1 MSPIKLDIT
10 VRKINAKTSILDIQ
24 GEVTGS
30 AESILMDAYTQ
41 ATAAGA
47 QAVILN
53 FSGLEY
59 MNSSGI
65 GLLVT
70 LLIRTQRQKQRL
82 ACLWAERALPADL
95 RADPARQGHRH
106 PRIGSRGAGRSRL
119 IAGGRWLIAGGESC
133 ERRIVPTQRVRNT
146 QYAGGCPCPNQHNSP
161 THQPPR
167 DAAYWAK
174 PVSGL
179 TVGDVSP
186 EANNLNVEGRV
197 RRSGR

>member
-10 VRKINAKTSILDIQ
+10 VRTINAKTSILDIQ

-82 ACLWAERALPADL
+82 LAFGLNEHYRQIFDLTQLDKAIGIYASEAAAL
-95 RADPARQGHRH
+95 
-106 PRIGSRGAGRSRL
+106 
-119 IAGGRWLIAGGESC
+119 
-133 ERRIVPTQRVRNT
+133 
-146 QYAGGCPCPNQHNSP
+146 
-161 THQPPR
+161 
-167 DAAYWAK
+167 AA
-174 PVSGL
+174 
-179 TVGDVSP
+179 VG
-186 EANNLNVEGRV
+186 
-197 RRSGR
+197 

>member
-1 MSPIKLDIT
+1 MMQHAIPRRPMAPVKLDIT
-10 VRKINAKTSILDIQ
+10 VREISPKTTILDIQ

-41 ATAAGA
+41 ATAAGV

-82 ACLWAERALPADL
+82 LAFGLSEHYRQIFELTQLDKAIGIYPSEAAAL
-95 RADPARQGHRH
+95 
-106 PRIGSRGAGRSRL
+106 
-119 IAGGRWLIAGGESC
+119 
-133 ERRIVPTQRVRNT
+133 
-146 QYAGGCPCPNQHNSP
+146 
-161 THQPPR
+161 
-167 DAAYWAK
+167 AAA
-174 PVSGL
+174 
-179 TVGDVSP
+179 
-186 EANNLNVEGRV
+186 
-197 RRSGR
+197 